1 MLICKSFYMML
12 ILIYIA
18 YVYKWHEFF
27 CLDHVHYTYLLHC
40 TQDDISG
47 PRKND
52 EQSLSYAM
60 LYSATTEF
68 QEGSYSPLGEPD
80 LEDLPSFAYQISQ
93 GMVNKVCI
101 VVRNYIIIWCTRTED
116 KTFTNNDA

>member
-1 MLICKSFYMML
+1 MCI
-12 ILIYIA
+12 
-18 YVYKWHEFF
+18 V
-27 CLDHVHYTYLLHC
+27 YLLRC
-40 TQDDISG
+40 TQSDISG

-80 LEDLPSFAYQISQ
+80 LDDLPSFAYQIAL
-93 GMVNKVCI
+93 GMVNKV
-101 VVRNYIIIWCTRTED
+101 
-116 KTFTNNDA
+116 

>member
-1 MLICKSFYMML
+1 MPRPRAL
-12 ILIYIA
+12 
-18 YVYKWHEFF
+18 
-27 CLDHVHYTYLLHC
+27 CLLKF
-40 TQDDISG
+40 TQSDVSG
-47 PRKND
+47 PMKND

-101 VVRNYIIIWCTRTED
+101 VVRNYIII
-116 KTFTNNDA
+116 